1 MKLRPVRGTHDI
13 YGEEISKFNQISKV
27 VSKNAKLKDFRE
39 IQTPIFEFSNLFSKP
54 LGEHSDVVLKE
65 MYSFADRNNEFL
77 TLRPEYTTPM
87 IRAAITNN
95 LLNDIPLK
103 IFGIGPMFRRE
114 RPQKGRYRQFNQ
126 INFEILGTK
135 DVLADVEL
143 ISLSNIILNE
153 LLPRNKI
160 ILNINSLGDKHSLSN
175 FKKNLGK
182 YFNTHKKKLSNES
195 VKKIDSNPLRIL
207 DSKLEEDIEIS
218 KSSPKIY
225 EFLTKE
231 AKMHYENL
239 KKSLKLL
246 DINFVEDFNLVRGLD
261 YYCNTV
267 FEFKTNS
274 LGSQDTLLGGG
285 RYDGLIK
292 VLGGPDIP
300 GIGWAAGIERIALLM
315 ESEKKINSTVHIA
328 VTNEKFIDYF
338 LHLQKYLSENKI
350 SYYWNYK
357 YNLKKSF
364 TKANTSSASYIII
377 IGENEFNGDF
387 FTIKNLMTGEQ
398 KELKLNEIFNHLND
412 KSR

>member
-1 MKLRPVRGTHDI
+1 MKLRSVRGTHDI
-13 YGEEISKFNQISKV
+13 FGEEIEKFKRITNI
-27 VSKNAKLKDFRE
+27 VSKNAYLKDFKE
-39 IQTPIFEFSNLFSKP
+39 IHTPIFEFSDLFAKP
-54 LGEHSDVVLKE
+54 LGSQSDVVLKE
-65 MYSFADRNNEFL
+65 MYSFQDRNNDFL

-95 LLNDIPLK
+95 LLNDLPLK

-135 DVLADVEL
+135 EFLADVEL
-143 ISLSNIILNE
+143 IFLSNNILKE
-153 LLPRNKI
+153 LLPKSKI
-160 ILNINSLGDKHSLSN
+160 RLQINSLGDKKTLIDFKKSLTKY
-175 FKKNLGK
+175 FKTHKKNL
-182 YFNTHKKKLSNES
+182 SDDS
-195 VKKIDSNPLRIL
+195 IKKIDTNPLRIL
-207 DSKLEEDIEIS
+207 DSKNEEDIEIS

-225 EFLTKE
+225 EYLSIE
-231 AKMHYENL
+231 AKKHYENL
-239 KKSLKLL
+239 KSSLNLL
-246 DINFVEDFNLVRGLD
+246 GIKFEENANLVRGLD

-267 FEFKTNS
+267 FEYKSDN

-292 VLGGPDIP
+292 VLGGPDLP

-315 ESEKKINSTVHIA
+315 ESEKKISSTIHIA

-338 LHLQKYLSENKI
+338 LHLQKYLSKNSI
-350 SYYWNYK
+350 SYFWNYK

-364 TKANTSSASYIII
+364 TKANTSSATHIII
-377 IGENEFNGDF
+377 VGENEFKGNF
-387 FTIKNLMTGEQ
+387 YTIKNLMTGEQ
-398 KELKLNEIFNHLND
+398 KELKLNQILNHLND

>member
-13 YGEEISKFNQISKV
+13 FGEEINKFNQISKV

-65 MYSFADRNNEFL
+65 MYSFEDRNNEFL

-175 FKKNLGK
+175 FKKNLAK

-207 DSKLEEDIEIS
+207 DSKFEEDIEIS

-239 KKSLKLL
+239 KKSLKVL

-315 ESEKKINSTVHIA
+315 KSEKKINSNVHIA

-364 TKANTSSASYIII
+364 TKANSSSASHVII
-377 IGENEFNGDF
+377 IGENEFNGNF
-387 FTIKNLMTGEQ
+387 YTIKSLLTGEQ
-398 KELKLNEIFNHLND
+398 KELKLDQIYNFLND
-412 KSR
+412 KS

>member
-315 ESEKKINSTVHIA
+315 EFEKKINSTVHIA

-398 KELKLNEIFNHLND
+398 KELKLNQIFNHLND

>member
-13 YGEEISKFNQISKV
+13 FGEEINKFNQISKV

-65 MYSFADRNNEFL
+65 MYSFEDRNNEFL

-175 FKKNLGK
+175 FKKNLAK
-182 YFNTHKKKLSNES
+182 YFDTHKKKLSNES
-195 VKKIDSNPLRIL
+195 VKKINSNPLRIL
-207 DSKLEEDIEIS
+207 DSKFEEDIEIS

-239 KKSLKLL
+239 KKSLKVL

-315 ESEKKINSTVHIA
+315 ESEKKINSNVHIA

-364 TKANTSSASYIII
+364 TKANTSSASHVII
-377 IGENEFNGDF
+377 IGENEFNGNF
-387 FTIKNLMTGEQ
+387 YTIKNLLTGEQ
-398 KELKLNEIFNHLND
+398 KELKLDQIYNFLND

>member
-1 MKLRPVRGTHDI
+1 MKLRSVRGTHDI
-13 YGEEISKFNQISKV
+13 FGEEIDKFNFISNI
-27 VSKNAKLKDFRE
+27 VSKNANLKEYKE
-39 IQTPIFEFSNLFSKP
+39 IQTPIFEFSDLFAKP

-65 MYSFADRNNEFL
+65 MYSFEDRNNEFL

-95 LLNDIPLK
+95 LLNDLPLK

-126 INFEILGTK
+126 INFEILGTR
-135 DVLADVEL
+135 DFLADVEL
-143 ISLSNIILNE
+143 ISLSNNILNE
-153 LLPRNKI
+153 LLPKSKI
-160 ILNINSLGDKHSLSN
+160 KLHINSLGDKKTLID
-175 FKKNLGK
+175 FKKSLTK
-182 YFNTHKKKLSNES
+182 YFNTHKKKLSLNILE
-195 VKKIDSNPLRIL
+195 IDF
-207 DSKLEEDIEIS
+207 EEN
-218 KSSPKIY
+218 
-225 EFLTKE
+225 T
-231 AKMHYENL
+231 
-239 KKSLKLL
+239 
-246 DINFVEDFNLVRGLD
+246 NLVRGLD

-267 FEFKTNS
+267 FEYKSDN

-315 ESEKKINSTVHIA
+315 ESEKKISSTIHIA
-328 VTNEKFIDYF
+328 VTNEKFTDYF
-338 LHLQKYLSENKI
+338 LYLQKYLSENRI

-398 KELKLNEIFNHLND
+398 KELKLNQIFNHLND